1 MRSYAPNEE
10 VFAASIPPYTAEG
23 KGQMVY
29 DLQVNNAIKF
39 SLCICDFW
47 GTLSMNYDLMAEL
60 MTLVTGREWTGQ
72 EMQDVGR
79 RVINIARAFNQRE
92 GFDRRHDTV
101 PKRVV
106 KEVIKNGPAAG
117 QVIPPEA
124 FEDMLDQ
131 YYEVMGWNKDG
142 TMPEELIQSIL

>member
-1 MRSYAPNEE
+1 
-10 VFAASIPPYTAEG
+10 
-23 KGQMVY
+23 
-29 DLQVNNAIKF
+29 
-39 SLCICDFW
+39 
-47 GTLSMNYDLMAEL
+47 MAEL
-60 MTLVTGREWTGQ
+60 LTLITGKEWTVE
-72 EMQDVGR
+72 EMSEVGR

-92 GFDRRHDTV
+92 GFNRAHDTV

-106 KEVIKNGPAAG
+106 KDALKSGPAAG